1 MVINHLARKIG
12 LTKKLEDT
20 FGGKNAG
27 MKNETAGNGFTF
39 PMIPRTKTVKR
50 EISAWWNSVPQ
61 KWIRLSEHWICT
73 GQGILQQGKPAI
85 HGQQRVWVH
94 HHGKGMQ
101 GIHQPAD
108 KRAERNLRE

>member
-1 MVINHLARKIG
+1 MRPNENFRKFFPEVEVPEEKEDTARSSCLKAGTYMVINHLARKIG

-61 KWIRLSEHWICT
+61 KWIRVFQYLT
-73 GQGILQQGKPAI
+73 
-85 HGQQRVWVH
+85 
-94 HHGKGMQ
+94 MQ
-101 GIHQPAD
+101 
-108 KRAERNLRE
+108 